1 MIPCAEAEAIDW
13 KRLLQEFTVF
23 ESDAETVGIDSAAFV
38 RSLRRPAPAFLATFL
53 EVKVKGNFSRADALR
68 DLYAFLLEKRYAE
81 RLNLL
86 YFAFNVFDDNDWLP
100 EQVIARTPFPHEDGI
115 PKFRHLVHQDRGH
128 GR

>member
-13 KRLLQEFTVF
+13 KRLLQEFAVF
-23 ESDAETVGIDSAAFV
+23 ESDAETVRIDSAAFV

-81 RLNLL
+81 RINLL
-86 YFAFNVFDDNDWLP
+86 YFAFNVFDENDWLP
-100 EQVIARTPFPHEDGI
+100 EQIIARTPFPHEDGI
-115 PKFRHLVHQDRGH
+115 PKFRHLLDQDHNRH
-128 GR
+128 R

>member
-13 KRLLQEFTVF
+13 QRLLREFTVF
-23 ESDAETVGIDSAAFV
+23 EPDTETAGIAANTFT
-38 RSLRRPAPAFLATFL
+38 RALRRPAPAFVATFL
-53 EVKVKGNFSRADALR
+53 GVKTSCNLSRAVALR

-115 PKFRHLVHQDRGH
+115 PKFRHLLDRDAKH
-128 GR
+128 HR